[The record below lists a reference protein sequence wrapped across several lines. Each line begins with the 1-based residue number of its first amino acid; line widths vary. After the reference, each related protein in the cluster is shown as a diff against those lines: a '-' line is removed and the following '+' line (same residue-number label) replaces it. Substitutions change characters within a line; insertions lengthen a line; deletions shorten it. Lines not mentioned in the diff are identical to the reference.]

1 VSLAEKSAERNRS
14 NDLLLRARRRV
25 SDVWDPEATDA
36 ESPVLRFLP
45 LDPFPR
51 VDVDFVGFRLH
62 AFLAA
67 AHF

>member
-1 VSLAEKSAERNRS
+1 M
-14 NDLLLRARRRV
+14 RARRRV

-51 VDVDFVGFRLH
+51 VDVDFAGFRLH